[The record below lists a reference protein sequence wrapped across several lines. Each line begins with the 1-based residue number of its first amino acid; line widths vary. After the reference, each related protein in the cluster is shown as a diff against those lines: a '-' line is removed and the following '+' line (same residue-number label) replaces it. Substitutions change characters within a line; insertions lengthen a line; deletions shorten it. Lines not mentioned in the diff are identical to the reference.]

1 MATLPTVTTPRT
13 TPLPNI
19 NTPLVDRA
27 TGLIAQEWF
36 QYFQSH
42 QKLTQL
48 PDVSRAVAP
57 TNGQVLVYNA
67 TTKLWTPG
75 AN

>member
-1 MATLPTVTTPRT
+1 MTPFPGRDV
-13 TPLPNI
+13 P
-19 NTPLVDRA
+19 VFDRN
-27 TGLIAQEWF
+27 TGLMLQTWYD
-36 QYFQSH
+36 YFSAR

-48 PDVSRAVAP
+48 PDVSTVAP
-57 TNGQVLVYNA
+57 TNGQVLIYNS

>member
-1 MATLPTVTTPRT
+1 MA
-13 TPLPNI
+13 TPLPGLDV
-19 NTPLVDRA
+19 PVVDPQ
-27 TGLIAQEWF
+27 TGLMTQAWYVWMQA
-36 QYFQSH
+36 H

-48 PDVSRAVAP
+48 PDVSVVAP
-57 TNGQVLVYNA
+57 TNGQVLIYNS